1 MLKNRKEEKNSPR
14 AQMTLLA
21 SFGPVFIV
29 LPSLASSSIDHI
41 AYCCRLWWFAGIGC
55 CLMVEGEERG

>member
-1 MLKNRKEEKNSPR
+1 MLKNRKEKKNSPR

-21 SFGPVFIV
+21 SFGPVFVV

-41 AYCCRLWWFAGIGC
+41 AYCCRLWWFAGISRW
-55 CLMVEGEERG
+55 LTVEGEE